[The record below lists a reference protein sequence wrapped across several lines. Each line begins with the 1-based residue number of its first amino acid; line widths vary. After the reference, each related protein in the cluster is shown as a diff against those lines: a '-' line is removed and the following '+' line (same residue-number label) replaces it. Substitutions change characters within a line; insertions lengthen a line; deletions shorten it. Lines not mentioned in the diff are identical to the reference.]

1 MALIDRTVAELIATI
16 CPNLSTSGA
25 SDIYIDIAAEDTDAT
40 FFGNYY
46 NYAIALRA
54 AHCYTIDTTRPNG
67 DAGMITAKQE
77 GKLQISFLH
86 NMNRL
91 SRSDLLM
98 TQYGQRLQALI
109 RRLGPIASISSTDF
123 NLNTGVFLAVDE
135 DYR

>member
-1 MALIDRTVAELIATI
+1 M
-16 CPNLSTSGA
+16 
-25 SDIYIDIAAEDTDAT
+25 
-40 FFGNYY
+40 
-46 NYAIALRA
+46 
-54 AHCYTIDTTRPNG
+54 
-67 DAGMITAKQE
+67 
-77 GKLQISFLH
+77 SFLH

-123 NLNTGVFLAVDE
+123 NLNTGVFLEADE